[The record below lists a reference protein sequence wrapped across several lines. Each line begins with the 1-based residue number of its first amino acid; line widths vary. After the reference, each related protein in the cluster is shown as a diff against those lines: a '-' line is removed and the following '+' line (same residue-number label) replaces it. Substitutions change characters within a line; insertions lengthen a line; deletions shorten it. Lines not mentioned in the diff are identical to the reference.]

1 MAFDSRRD
9 LGLQRGLVS
18 GALPEHFTTSY
29 PKLVSFLD
37 TYYEFMRTDEDHGF
51 DTSIANLIKSRDT
64 LGNDLIALENA
75 MSDLTNGQDYS
86 SVISDPRLKSQLL
99 ANYYRSKGS
108 LYSIELFFRWLY
120 GQDVTVE
127 YGKKSVFI
135 VGESEIGPQSLKY
148 IKNDELYQ
156 TFALL
161 IKVGIPVSKWR
172 DNYKRFAHPAGFYY
186 QGEVVIESTIDLD
199 YRAMPIVVKDSNAG
213 VLSVENTAASVTIKP
228 FTSITGLYPDSLDA
242 DGDDER
248 ISFDRTIG
256 SLSASTIAEMD
267 NVYNSIE
274 DVIDA
279 NSPTFDEFDDGVIKA
294 VRFSSTIETFDQD
307 HFDMGQAGR
316 YVSALADSDVTI
328 PRFDNLS
335 FTMDNGRITMDN
347 VE

>member
-1 MAFDSRRD
+1 MAFNSRRD
-9 LGLQRGLVS
+9 LGLQRSLVS
-18 GALPEHFTTSY
+18 AALPEHFTTSY

-37 TYYEFMRTDEDHGF
+37 TYYGFMRTDDSHGF
-51 DTSIANLIKSRDT
+51 DTTIANLIKSKD
-64 LGNDLIALENA
+64 LMGNDLISLENA
-75 MSDLTNGQDYS
+75 MAELTNGIDYS
-86 SVISDPRLKSQLL
+86 NVISDPRLKSQLL
-99 ANYYRSKGS
+99 ANFYRSKGS
-108 LYSIELFFRWLY
+108 LHSIELFFRWLY

-127 YGKKSVFI
+127 YGKKSVFT

-186 QGEVVIESTIDLD
+186 QGEVVIESSIDLN
-199 YRAMPIVVKDSNAG
+199 YRTMPDVIKDGNAG
-213 VLSVENTAASVTIKP
+213 TLTVENSVASIGITP

-256 SLSASTIAEMD
+256 SLSALTIAEMD

-279 NSPTFDEFDDGVIKA
+279 NSPTFDEFDDGAVKA

-316 YVSALADSDVTI
+316 YVSTLADSDVTL